1 MRGQGKRKIKDD
13 AIQKS
18 SNNDPLWPCAHQQ
31 SGNIGSIN
39 SHTFEGGAIIIPI
52 YQMRKPGFADI
63 KSLLQTNRVVCLQWF
78 VPFESPQCLESC
90 PSGRYTLCGKPFQ
103 GPKHSTGKLS
113 TLRALS
119 RAEAP
124 CQEIQGQVSHA
135 IYCTSVPPGYFS
147 SGPHMPYDVMRCIM
161 AIRGYPI
168 RSIASW

>member
-1 MRGQGKRKIKDD
+1 MREQGKRKIKDD

-18 SNNDPLWPCAHQQ
+18 SNNDPLWPCTHQQ

-124 CQEIQGQVSHA
+124 RQEIQGQVSHA
-135 IYCTSVPPGYFS
+135 IYCTSVTPGYFS